1 MTTALDERP
10 VADPRQIVVGWSAF
24 AVDIE
29 TNPAAGDRIFKIGAV
44 RSDNDAVLSLS
55 TGRLDPADVTRRI
68 DAAAKGARLLVGHN
82 LRRHDVPQLRRQY
95 PGLAC
100 LDLPILDTL
109 ELSAIAFPSNPY
121 HRLVKGYKLVSDSR
135 NDPVKDAR
143 LTLDLLREEVDALS
157 EMQRSDPEWVA
168 LLHFLLR
175 DEPPLAH
182 LLATL
187 RAAAVPAA
195 ADATTIALSRFG
207 PVCCSTRLSRFG
219 DLDAG
224 AGAEHRM
231 ALAYALGW
239 IRVSGGNS
247 VLPIWVHSAMP
258 EVRALIGELR
268 EHNCAQADC
277 RYCQEQH
284 DPESL
289 LFAHFE
295 KPAFRPRPAAPD
307 GSSLQRAI
315 VVAGLERKS
324 LLAVLPTGG
333 GKSICYQLPALV
345 HYRRAGQLTVIV
357 SPLQSL
363 MKDQVDNLVAA
374 GVNCAV
380 TINGLLT
387 PLERRAALDKIRL
400 GDAGIV
406 LVSPE
411 QFRSR
416 TFTEAIRMREI
427 ATWVFDEAHC
437 LSKWGHD
444 FRTDYLY
451 VSRFIREHFAAQPA
465 PVACFTATAKPDVIE
480 DLCAHF
486 REGLGLELQ
495 RFLGGHGRENLSYL
509 VVPVTKAQ
517 KAQRIVELLKHELK
531 DGGAAVVFCATRKT
545 AQTMAEL
552 VTAAGTVCG
561 CFHGG
566 LEPEIKKSVQ
576 QRFIQGDLPVIAAT
590 NAFGMG
596 VDKPDIRVVIHAD
609 IPGSLENYLQE
620 AGRAGRDG
628 QAARCVLLFDQE
640 DVETQFRLSA
650 SSKLTKKDFDSL
662 LRAIRNRVRRLKS
675 SEIVVSAKELLLE
688 SEGTT
693 IDIDS
698 RDASTKVTTAI
709 AWLERSGFLKRNE
722 NNSRVFPASLRVPT
736 LEEAHRRIAA
746 ADLPEAARQRY
757 AAVAATLFR
766 ESEPRGCQHR

>member
-1 MTTALDERP
+1 M
-10 VADPRQIVVGWSAF
+10 
-24 AVDIE
+24 
-29 TNPAAGDRIFKIGAV
+29 
-44 RSDNDAVLSLS
+44 
-55 TGRLDPADVTRRI
+55 
-68 DAAAKGARLLVGHN
+68 
-82 LRRHDVPQLRRQY
+82 
-95 PGLAC
+95 
-100 LDLPILDTL
+100 
-109 ELSAIAFPSNPY
+109 
-121 HRLVKGYKLVSDSR
+121 
-135 NDPVKDAR
+135 
-143 LTLDLLREEVDALS
+143 
-157 EMQRSDPEWVA
+157 
-168 LLHFLLR
+168 
-175 DEPPLAH
+175 
-182 LLATL
+182 
-187 RAAAVPAA
+187 
-195 ADATTIALSRFG
+195 
-207 PVCCSTRLSRFG
+207 
-219 DLDAG
+219 
-224 AGAEHRM
+224 
-231 ALAYALGW
+231 
-239 IRVSGGNS
+239 
-247 VLPIWVHSAMP
+247 
-258 EVRALIGELR
+258 
-268 EHNCAQADC
+268 
-277 RYCQEQH
+277 
-284 DPESL
+284 
-289 LFAHFE
+289 
-295 KPAFRPRPAAPD
+295 
-307 GSSLQRAI
+307 
-315 VVAGLERKS
+315 
-324 LLAVLPTGG
+324 
-333 GKSICYQLPALV
+333 
-345 HYRRAGQLTVIV
+345 IV

-486 REGLGLELQ
+486 REGLGLELE
-495 RFLGGHGRENLSYL
+495 RFLGGHGRENLYYL

-517 KAQRIVELLKHELK
+517 KAQRIVELLKHELR

-545 AQTMAEL
+545 AQTMSEL

-566 LEPEIKKSVQ
+566 LEPEIKKNVQ
-576 QRFIQGDLPVIAAT
+576 QRFIEGDLPVIAAT

-650 SSKLTKKDFDSL
+650 TSKLTKKDFDSL
-662 LRAIRNRVRRLKS
+662 LRAIRNRGQATEEFRDRR
-675 SEIVVSAKELLLE
+675 VSPRN
-688 SEGTT
+688 SCG
-693 IDIDS
+693 
-698 RDASTKVTTAI
+698 
-709 AWLERSGFLKRNE
+709 KRGHHD
-722 NNSRVFPASLRVPT
+722 RRRFA
-736 LEEAHRRIAA
+736 RRIDQGRHRDRLAGTQW
-746 ADLPEAARQRY
+746 LPEAQREQQPCVSGEPSRADIGGSTKADRGSGFARSGT
-757 AAVAATLFR
+757 AAVHG
-766 ESEPRGCQHR
+766 SRGDTVRV

>member
-1 MTTALDERP
+1 M
-10 VADPRQIVVGWSAF
+10 
-24 AVDIE
+24 
-29 TNPAAGDRIFKIGAV
+29 
-44 RSDNDAVLSLS
+44 
-55 TGRLDPADVTRRI
+55 
-68 DAAAKGARLLVGHN
+68 
-82 LRRHDVPQLRRQY
+82 
-95 PGLAC
+95 
-100 LDLPILDTL
+100 
-109 ELSAIAFPSNPY
+109 
-121 HRLVKGYKLVSDSR
+121 
-135 NDPVKDAR
+135 
-143 LTLDLLREEVDALS
+143 
-157 EMQRSDPEWVA
+157 
-168 LLHFLLR
+168 
-175 DEPPLAH
+175 
-182 LLATL
+182 
-187 RAAAVPAA
+187 
-195 ADATTIALSRFG
+195 
-207 PVCCSTRLSRFG
+207 
-219 DLDAG
+219 
-224 AGAEHRM
+224 
-231 ALAYALGW
+231 
-239 IRVSGGNS
+239 
-247 VLPIWVHSAMP
+247 
-258 EVRALIGELR
+258 
-268 EHNCAQADC
+268 
-277 RYCQEQH
+277 
-284 DPESL
+284 
-289 LFAHFE
+289 
-295 KPAFRPRPAAPD
+295 
-307 GSSLQRAI
+307 QRAI

-324 LLAVLPTGG
+324 VLAVLPTGG

-363 MKDQVDNLVAA
+363 MKDQVDNMVAA

-416 TFTEAIRMREI
+416 TFADAIRMREI

-451 VSRFIREHFAAQPA
+451 VSRFIREHFAAQRA
-465 PVACFTATAKPDVIE
+465 PVACFTATAKPDVID

-486 REGLGLELQ
+486 REGLGLELE
-495 RFLGGHGRENLSYL
+495 RFLGGHERENLSYV
-509 VVPVTKAQ
+509 VVPVSKAQ

-531 DGGAAVVFCATRKT
+531 EGGAAVVFCATRKT
-545 AQTMAEL
+545 AQMMSEL

-566 LEPEIKKSVQ
+566 LEPEIKKRVQ
-576 QRFIQGDLPVIAAT
+576 QQFIQGDIPVIAAT

-662 LRAIRNRVRRLKS
+662 LKAIRNRVKRLKT
-675 SEIVVSAKELLLE
+675 SEIVVSAKELLSE

-709 AWLERSGFLKRNE
+709 AWLERSGFLKRN
-722 NNSRVFPASLRVPT
+722 
-736 LEEAHRRIAA
+736 
-746 ADLPEAARQRY
+746 
-757 AAVAATLFR
+757 
-766 ESEPRGCQHR
+766 